1 MLDPELF
8 WHRTV
13 NQAQVTNG
21 REERVCRGL
30 EPSEAGHAVREGFLS
45 AEFRAKV
52 HLP

>member
-8 WHRTV
+8 WHRTT

-21 REERVCRGL
+21 REESVCRGL

-45 AEFRAKV
+45 AEFKAKV